1 MYTDFAKG
9 IMIGMVAGAAVGA
22 VAAMPK
28 KGSTAAGRFLKTAGH
43 IVENI
48 SDALGM

>member
-28 KGSTAAGRFLKTAGH
+28 KRSLKTAGH

-48 SDALGM
+48 SDTLGM